1 MSAQTK
7 LTRFNENVVSK
18 YQIYNS
24 LFMTLPFD
32 SISNTG
38 LLLPLFHDV
47 CSKGFSMGKNPTEI
61 VDNFFKKQQENFS
74 EEEKIN
80 LLFRF

>member
-1 MSAQTK
+1 MTTQTK

-24 LFMTLPFD
+24 LFMTLPFA
-32 SISNTG
+32 SISNTS

-47 CSKGFSMGKNPTEI
+47 CNKGFSIGKNPTEI
-61 VDNFFKKQQENFS
+61 VDNFFKNQQENFS
-74 EEEKIN
+74 EEEK
-80 LLFRF
+80 